1 MEFIRSTILRI
12 LFVEWLSEVKSKE
25 YDDDTF
31 FNLDPHYVEIAHIYL
46 DVAKDEIP
54 QADRVRALIKDIRT
68 IRMDR
73 ARMGMLYI
81 ASQAQNGDVIRC
93 IGVWKYFHSRFLNTI
108 IDA

>member
-1 MEFIRSTILRI
+1 MIVSQ
-12 LFVEWLSEVKSKE
+12 EWLSEVKAKE

-31 FNLDPHYVEIAHIYL
+31 FNMDPHYVEIAHIYL
-46 DVAKDEIP
+46 DVAKEEIP
-54 QADRVRALIKDIRT
+54 QADKVRVLIKDIRT

-93 IGVWKYFHSRFLNTI
+93 IGVGDHGYRLSNAVI
-108 IDA
+108 